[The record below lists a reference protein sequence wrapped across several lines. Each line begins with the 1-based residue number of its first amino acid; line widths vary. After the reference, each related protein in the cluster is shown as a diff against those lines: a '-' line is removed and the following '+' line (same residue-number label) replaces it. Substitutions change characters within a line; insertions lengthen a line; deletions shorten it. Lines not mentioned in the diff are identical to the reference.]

1 MQSFLILH
9 GLQALLQHGS
19 VPQGPP
25 FRHCSSTAPTGG
37 SSSCPTVGCSLQSAA
52 PAWACSCRGSVWTE
66 APSGPI
72 HCCFVGSCMA
82 ARGDLLLVVPMGC
95 RGQPDPPWASP
106 GLQRTSAL
114 HLEHLLTSFCTDLG
128 ACGYCEEKAQSFSL
142 VGQAAI
148 LGNWGSPE
156 QKWRMHFN
164 KVVSCLNKAPVAESP
179 SPNVF
184 QTTCFSVWTAFVK
197 RFSSWTDTGIA
208 GQTSAARCI
217 QEKIQDRL

>member
-1 MQSFLILH
+1 MSGWQTAVLHLFVPGSFYARQKTDSLD
-9 GLQALLQHGS
+9 
-19 VPQGPP
+19 
-25 FRHCSSTAPTGG
+25 C
-37 SSSCPTVGCSLQSAA
+37 TVGCASFSPHPWLHTEMRSSQCPWAA
-52 PAWACSCRGSVWTE
+52 E
-66 APSGPI
+66 
-72 HCCFVGSCMA
+72 
-82 ARGDLLLVVPMGC
+82 
-95 RGQPDPPWASP
+95 GQPDPPWASP